1 MITLDLNEFDE
12 YCLKFHKG
20 TFLHDSLQY
29 LSFLN
34 LKHSLNLNIQ
44 YNQVSF
50 NEDTLL
56 PTSYFKDYVSFDI
69 DSGIVIS
76 GTFYTTTNYLR
87 NKQVDLTPYFKIF
100 NTNNLLA
107 DSKNIIDF
115 SFINTQETS
124 FYIYPVNKTIR
135 SVTVK
140 LKSKFDWKSIYKYYK
155 YDKGIL
161 KIIKELYF
169 LGYNN
174 YVLYYYLYDNNIK
187 ILDIVFEN
195 KNPNMFLNEIDKL
208 SILLPSYFNRFT
220 VKEHFNGLSREE
232 FYRFISNNFKKE
244 TYVLVK
250 NPHLLFTVRPTDVC
264 ELLT

>member
-20 TFLHDSLQY
+20 TVIHDSLQY
-29 LSFLN
+29 LSTLNFKYKLN
-34 LKHSLNLNIQ
+34 LDIQ

-50 NEDTLL
+50 NQDTFL
-56 PTSYFKDYVSFDI
+56 PVSYFKDYVAFDK
-69 DSGIVIS
+69 DDGVVI
-76 GTFYTTTNYLR
+76 GGVFYTTASYLR
-87 NKQVDLTPYFKIF
+87 TKQIDLTPYFKIF

-107 DSKNIIDF
+107 DGKNVIDF

-124 FYIYPVNKTIR
+124 FYSFPINMTVR

-155 YDKGIL
+155 YDKSIL

-174 YVLYYYLYDNNIK
+174 YVLYYYIYENTVK
-187 ILDIVFEN
+187 ILDVAFEN
-195 KNPNMFLNEIDKL
+195 KSSTPFLNEIDRL
-208 SILLPSYFNRFT
+208 SILLPSCFNRFT
-220 VKEHFNGLSREE
+220 IKENFSGLSKEE
-232 FYRFISNNFKKE
+232 FYRFISNNFKKD

-250 NPHLLFTVRPTDVC
+250 NPHLTFTIRPCDVC
-264 ELLT
+264 